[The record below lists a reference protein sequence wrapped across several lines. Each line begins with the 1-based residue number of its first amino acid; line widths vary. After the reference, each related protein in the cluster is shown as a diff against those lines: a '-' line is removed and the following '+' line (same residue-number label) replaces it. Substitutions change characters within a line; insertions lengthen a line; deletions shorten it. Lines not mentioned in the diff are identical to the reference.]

1 MYMVGD
7 KVRTVRGN
15 GVITDIALVDARVW
29 LSIEL
34 VSDEIVWMLGS
45 DIFGLRYG

>member
-1 MYMVGD
+1 MIGD

-15 GVITDIALVDARVW
+15 GVIIDIELVDARVW

-45 DIFGLRYG
+45 DILGLRHG

>member
-1 MYMVGD
+1 MYMIGD

-15 GVITDIALVDARVW
+15 GVIADIELVDARVW

-34 VSDEIVWMLGS
+34 VSGDFVWMLGS